1 MLLSRCEKKSREPE
15 LLKKIEM
22 LEMELQQALINET
35 NSEDFKKTIKTL
47 SKGNRELSQTIIAER
62 KEFQALQDKYTH
74 LLVEFRT
81 LKKQE

>member
-35 NSEDFKKTIKTL
+35 NSEDFKKTI
-47 SKGNRELSQTIIAER
+47 NN
-62 KEFQALQDKYTH
+62 
-74 LLVEFRT
+74 
-81 LKKQE
+81 